1 MLIKN
6 CNPTIT
12 IKSNYIVSNV
22 THLLS
27 EESEGLEPIVSF
39 NVASKVMLTRNLW
52 IKHGICNGATGF
64 VKDVIYVEGR
74 YPPSLPIAGVVHFLN
89 CQGPTL
95 AGCFPITTNIFKFQ
109 HYRQHGTTS
118 VATEIMLGNY
128 NSQI

>member
-39 NVASKVMLTRNLW
+39 NVASNVMLTRSLW

-64 VKDVIYVEGR
+64 VKDVIYMEGR
-74 YPPSLPIAGVVHFLN
+74 YPPH
-89 CQGPTL
+89 CQL
-95 AGCFPITTNIFKFQ
+95 Q
-109 HYRQHGTTS
+109 VWYTS
-118 VATEIMLGNY
+118 
-128 NSQI
+128 